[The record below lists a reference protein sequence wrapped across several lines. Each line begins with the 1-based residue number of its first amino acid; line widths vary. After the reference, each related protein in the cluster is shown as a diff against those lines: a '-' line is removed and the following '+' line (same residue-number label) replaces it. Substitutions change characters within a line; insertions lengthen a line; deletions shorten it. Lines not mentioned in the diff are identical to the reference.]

1 MTAQRWS
8 IAHARSALEA
18 RWFAPALPGPLG
30 LCRALFFATLL
41 LRVAPQVQSAPW
53 AEVAPVFWMP
63 TDLFALLHLGVAPAA
78 VLTLLD
84 AIWRASLVLAC
95 IGLWTRA
102 ACTVAFVLGVYLLG
116 LPQCFGKID
125 HWSGLLVLT
134 MGVLALARSGD
145 AWSWDAL
152 RRERRGAPA
161 PSPSGEYRWPL
172 ELGRILLVLVFF
184 AAGIAKLRQGGL
196 AWASAD
202 NMRAILLAPH
212 YANDRALPALG
223 LDVADSALLCGLL
236 AVATIVAEV
245 GAPLALLG
253 GAVAGLVIGT
263 LFAMQLGIATL
274 IGVHGTFPFLACYV
288 FWLPWRGMLAVEPAR
303 GAHAARDAARVAR
316 SALPQTR
323 VVLTGSRRAP

>member
-1 MTAQRWS
+1 MTTQRWS
-8 IAHARSALEA
+8 ITHGWHALEA

-30 LCRALFFATLL
+30 LCRALFFLTMLV
-41 LRVAPQVQSAPW
+41 RVAPQVQSAPW
-53 AEVAPVFWMP
+53 AEVSRVFWMP
-63 TDLFALLHLGVAPAA
+63 TDLFALLQLGVAPAG
-78 VLTLLD
+78 VLSVLD
-84 AIWRASLVLAC
+84 AIWRISLALAC
-95 IGLWTRA
+95 VGLWTRP

-134 MGVLALARSGD
+134 MGVLALARCGD

-152 RRERRGAPA
+152 RRERRGAVP
-161 PSPSGEYRWPL
+161 PEPSGEYRWPI
-172 ELGRILLVLVFF
+172 ELARLLLVLVFF

-196 AWASAD
+196 AWASPD

-223 LDVADSALLCGLL
+223 LDVADSPLLCAVL
-236 AVATIVAEV
+236 AIATIVTEV
-245 GAPLALLG
+245 GAPLALFG
-253 GAVAGLVIGT
+253 GSVAGIVIGT

-274 IGVHGTFPFLACYV
+274 IGVHGAFPFLACYV
-288 FWLPWRGMLAVEPAR
+288 FWLPWRGLLAAAPALDVR
-303 GAHAARDAARVAR
+303 VAIDGARVTRAV
-316 SALPQTR
+316 LPPTR

>member
-1 MTAQRWS
+1 MTML
-8 IAHARSALEA
+8 ARQLRRAGAALDA

-63 TDLFALLHLGVAPAA
+63 TDLFALLHLGVAPGA
-78 VLTLLD
+78 VLSLLD
-84 AIWRASLVLAC
+84 AAWRTSLVLAC
-95 IGLWTRA
+95 VGLWTRA
-102 ACTVAFVLGVYLLG
+102 SSAVAFVLGVYLLG

-152 RRERRGAPA
+152 RRERRGEASPA
-161 PSPSGEYRWPL
+161 PSGEYRWPL
-172 ELGRILLVLVFF
+172 ELARLLLVLVFF

-223 LDVADSALLCGLL
+223 LDVADSPLLCGVL

-245 GAPLALLG
+245 GAPLALVG
-253 GAVAGLVIGT
+253 GGVAGIVIGT

-274 IGVHGTFPFLACYV
+274 IGVLFAMQAGIATLLGVHATFPYLACYV
-288 FWLPWRGMLAVEPAR
+288 FWLPWRGLLAVDVAG
-303 GAHAARDAARVAR
+303 GAAEAAR
-316 SALPQTR
+316 P
-323 VVLTGSRRAP
+323 